1 MLAIVLAVSGDLG
14 LPEVLTCRRPFEKMA
29 VVPMPETAVYE
40 DHRLSRRKHKVR
52 LSRQLAVVKVV
63 AKAECMQ
70 SAPDDNLRLCILAP
84 DSGHHPAA
92 DSR

>member
-1 MLAIVLAVSGDLG
+1 MLAIILAVSADLG
-14 LPEVLTCRRPFEKMA
+14 LPEVHACRRPLEEMT

-40 DHRLSRRKHKVR
+40 DHRPSRREHKVR
-52 LSRQLAVVKVV
+52 LSRQLAVVK
-63 AKAECMQ
+63 AIAEAERMQ
-70 SAPDDNLRLCILAP
+70 SAPDDDLRLCVLAP